1 MTEHQKFFRCRRCGN
16 LVGLIENAGVPLVCC
31 GEPMKELEANT
42 AEAAQEKHVPVVTRK
57 EGQIRVSVGDVHHPM
72 EEKHFIQW
80 VYLQTKRGGQRKGL
94 QPGQKP
100 EAVFCVIDD
109 EPMAVFAY
117 CNHHGL
123 WKTELSR
130 QQA

>member
-57 EGQIRVSVGDVHHPM
+57 EGQIRVSVGDIHHPM
-72 EEKHFIQW
+72 EEKHYIEW
-80 VYLQTKRGGQRKGL
+80 IAIANGTSTQRISL
-94 QPGQKP
+94 SPSDKP
-100 EAVFCVIDD
+100 EAVFCDV
-109 EPMAVFAY
+109 ENAEVYAY
-117 CNHHGL
+117 CNLHGL
-123 WKTELSR
+123 WKATI
-130 QQA
+130 

>member
-57 EGQIRVSVGDVHHPM
+57 EGQIRVSVGDIHHPM
-72 EEKHFIQW
+72 EENISSNGYICRRNGADREKGFIRDKN
-80 VYLQTKRGGQRKGL
+80 LR
-94 QPGQKP
+94 PS
-100 EAVFCVIDD
+100 
-109 EPMAVFAY
+109 FA
-117 CNHHGL
+117 
-123 WKTELSR
+123 
-130 QQA
+130 

>member
-57 EGQIRVSVGDVHHPM
+57 EGQIRVSVGDVHHPGISAD
-72 EEKHFIQW
+72 ETGRTEKRASAG
-80 VYLQTKRGGQRKGL
+80 TK
-94 QPGQKP
+94 
-100 EAVFCVIDD
+100 
-109 EPMAVFAY
+109 
-117 CNHHGL
+117 
-123 WKTELSR
+123 T
-130 QQA
+130 

>member
-57 EGQIRVSVGDVHHPM
+57 EGQIRVSVGDIHHPT
-72 EEKHFIQW
+72 EE
-80 VYLQTKRGGQRKGL
+80 
-94 QPGQKP
+94 
-100 EAVFCVIDD
+100 
-109 EPMAVFAY
+109 
-117 CNHHGL
+117 
-123 WKTELSR
+123 
-130 QQA
+130 

>member
-57 EGQIRVSVGDVHHPM
+57 EGQIWVSVGDVHHPM

-80 VYLQTKRGGQRKGL
+80 YICRRNGADREKGFSRDKNL
-94 QPGQKP
+94 RLS
-100 EAVFCVIDD
+100 
-109 EPMAVFAY
+109 FA
-117 CNHHGL
+117 
-123 WKTELSR
+123 
-130 QQA
+130 

>member
-1 MTEHQKFFRCRRCGN
+1 MRYFYCAHCGN
-16 LVGLIENAGVPLVCC
+16 IIAYFEDKGVPVICC
-31 GEPMKELEANT
+31 GEPMKELVPGT
-42 AEAAQEKHVPVVTRK
+42 VDAAVEKHVPVVTRK
-57 EGQIRVSVGDVHHPM
+57 EGQIRVSVGDIHHPM

-117 CNHHGL
+117 CNQHGL